1 MDLASVVSASVVSAS
16 VVSASVVSASVVSA
30 SVLSASDVALLSLHL
45 AATAAMFGLIWF
57 VQVVHYPLFAA
68 VGRDGFVSYEAAHR
82 RRTAFVVGPLMAAEG
97 LTAGLLVIAP
107 PAGVGLALPAA
118 GLVLLGVIH
127 TSTVWLQ
134 VPRHAELNEGYDDAT
149 LRRLVLSNW
158 VRTVGWSVRCAIAV
172 AMLLVA
178 S

>member
-1 MDLASVVSASVVSAS
+1 MTIYLDSASGVAPVSVVLASVFVP
-16 VVSASVVSASVVSA
+16 
-30 SVLSASDVALLSLHL
+30 SDAALLALHL

-68 VGRDGFVSYEAAHR
+68 VGRDGFVSYETAHR

-97 LTAGLLVIAP
+97 LSAVVLVVAP
-107 PAGVGLALPAA
+107 PAGVGPALPVA

-127 TSTVWLQ
+127 MSTVWLQ
-134 VPRHAELNEGYDDAT
+134 IPQHAELNEGYDDAT
-149 LRRLVLSNW
+149 VRRLVRSNW
-158 VRTVGWSVRCAIAV
+158 VRTLGWSGRCAIAV
-172 AMLLVA
+172 AMVIVA